1 MLSIVSLVA
10 SLVGFGIVGI
20 ITGHISLGQ
29 IKRTGEQGR
38 GLALAGLIIG
48 YVAVASGLVAIIVWV
63 VILAGLAASGSYS
76 SY

>member
-1 MLSIVSLVA
+1 MSLVA